1 MGRKANNIMGN
12 RLVQFLVVGALL
24 IAAIKLFKWEQQ
36 YSENVLTRVRQGI
49 KGRDPEQLLVAAGLT
64 MFLGVVAVI
73 AAQAFRKVA

>member
-1 MGRKANNIMGN
+1 MGN